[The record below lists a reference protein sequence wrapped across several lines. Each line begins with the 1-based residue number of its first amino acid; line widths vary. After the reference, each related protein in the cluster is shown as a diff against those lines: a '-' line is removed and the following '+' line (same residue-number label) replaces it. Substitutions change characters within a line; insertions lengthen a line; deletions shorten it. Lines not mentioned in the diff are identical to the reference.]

1 MFGNRIYSKVLY
13 LFFIC
18 LVAKFF
24 FFDFLWCLQ
33 TTFVSCSRIETYL
46 DAVLVTLVLLLPL
59 VCFRAVKT
67 TLAIFVLVDL
77 LLVTNLMYFRTYFT
91 AIPLS
96 SYMLAGNLKD
106 FTASVCDASRWT
118 DLFFPLSTLFAGFVW
133 WKYGRNESAEVPG
146 SRFPLRYFL
155 LILVTG
161 LLSFGLIEMKRGYKA
176 AFESLQNANM
186 HTCGTPMYTVFGSLY
201 YDYLREQVVYT
212 PEIEKHINTWL
223 ADKPAWK
230 PLPIEIEVRD
240 NCILILAESLESWVL
255 EKTVEGNEIT
265 PYLNKLLKDST
276 TLYAPYVLTQVKG
289 GRSIDAQLLFDT
301 GLLPIANGAYS
312 TKFPSSYYPS
322 VVKAFKE
329 KYPGAR
335 AYGLTVD
342 KRIVWNQNIVAPMFG
357 YDQLLDKQ
365 SFILDERVGPHKKLG
380 DVSFFRQCADKIED
394 GVVWNKDGHTFLQCV
409 TYSGHNPFIL
419 PKELKNIFFSAEIPQ
434 RMNDYMTMAN
444 YTDRAIGL
452 FIERLKQ
459 SGILNNTM
467 VVVTGDHEGLA
478 DARSMLC
485 DTKAGKGLVSDQQF
499 TPLIIINSPVGIRY
513 EKVMGQVDIYPTLL
527 SLLGLDNYAWKGLG
541 RSILDPDKKAFAI
554 DPNYKVVGDAGD
566 VSDEEL
572 RFAKDAW
579 TVSDM
584 IIRCD
589 YLGRMNEAMCQK
601 LAFTGRR

>member
-106 FTASVCDASRWT
+106 FTASVCDASRWM

-230 PLPIEIEVRD
+230 SLPIEIEVRD

-499 TPLIIINSPVGIRY
+499 TPLIIINSPVGMRY

-589 YLGRMNEAMCQK
+589 YLGKMNEGSSSVNQK
-601 LAFTGRR
+601 

>member
-1 MFGNRIYSKVLY
+1 MFGNRIYSKVPY

-33 TTFVSCSRIETYL
+33 TTFTSCSRIETYL
-46 DAVLVTLVLLLPL
+46 DALLVTLVLLLLL

-335 AYGLTVD
+335 AYGMTVD

-499 TPLIIINSPVGIRY
+499 TPLIIINSPVGMRY

-601 LAFTGRR
+601 SALTERR

>member
-33 TTFVSCSRIETYL
+33 TTFTSCSRIETYL
-46 DAVLVTLVLLLPL
+46 DALLVTLVLLLLL

-133 WKYGRNESAEVPG
+133 WKYGRTESAEVPG

-335 AYGLTVD
+335 AYGMTVD

-499 TPLIIINSPVGIRY
+499 TPLIIINSPVGMRY

-601 LAFTGRR
+601 SALTERR

>member
-33 TTFVSCSRIETYL
+33 TTFTSCSRIETYL
-46 DAVLVTLVLLLPL
+46 DALLVTLVLLLLL

-335 AYGLTVD
+335 AYGMTVD

-499 TPLIIINSPVGIRY
+499 TPLIIINSPVGMRY

-601 LAFTGRR
+601 SALTERR